1 MDLMVMLIWPALDR
15 KNTFLA
21 NFRQN
26 IKIIKIIKIV
36 CLKLNLVPRAF
47 KYVKFDGDAHLS

>member
-1 MDLMVMLIWPALDR
+1 MVMLIWPALDR

-36 CLKLNLVPRAF
+36 CLKLNLVPRGF